1 MLVRQDQTV
10 HDACRSQED
19 FFIFLLCLEKTAFS
33 STDDEVLET
42 CSSHAKLD
50 EKSLRQCMDGKLGK
64 SPMSP
69 LTRCELVC
77 GQIVLCTHLCCKELS
92 AHSYKA

>member
-1 MLVRQDQTV
+1 MDMAYAPAMLIGQDKTV
-10 HDACRSQED
+10 YSACRNQED

-50 EKSLRQCMDGKLGK
+50 EKSLRQCMDGKLGE
-64 SPMSP
+64 SPHVS
-69 LTRCELVC
+69 R
-77 GQIVLCTHLCCKELS
+77 
-92 AHSYKA
+92 